1 MGKFSPYLTC
11 SISLGIVWCC
21 SLIALWQV
29 ITPTT
34 MSASQLAVSH
44 ALSTRSNLLRLL
56 SATSITTTKEMK
68 RTIMR
73 EKNIPTLSSLLL
85 REKSLATI
93 ITTMITIHM
102 IITTTTTILKILKLR
117 LVHVLMPLQES
128 RTFTKITALSLCIQ
142 LMEMNAQSTASQ

>member
-1 MGKFSPYLTC
+1 MN
-11 SISLGIVWCC
+11 
-21 SLIALWQV
+21 
-29 ITPTT
+29 
-34 MSASQLAVSH
+34 ASQLAVSH

-73 EKNIPTLSSLLL
+73 EGKNILTLSSLLL

-102 IITTTTTILKILKLR
+102 ITTTTILKILKLR
-117 LVHVLMPLQES
+117 LVRVLMPLQES